1 MQYVKLGSTGLD
13 VSRICLGCMTY
24 GLPDR
29 GTHEWTLDEEASRPL
44 IRQALEA
51 GVNFFDTANVYSD
64 GTSEEIVGKAL
75 RDFAHRDEIVL
86 ATKVHGRMRPGPNG
100 AGLSRKAIMSE
111 IDHSLR
117 RLGTD
122 YVDLYQ
128 IHRYDHETP
137 VEETMEALHD
147 LVKAGKVRYIG
158 ASSMYA
164 WEFSKAQYT
173 AERHGWTKFVSM
185 QNHYNLL
192 YREEER
198 EMLPL
203 CADQGVGV
211 LPWSPLAR
219 GRLTRDWG
227 AVTQRSANDAFGSRL
242 YLESDH
248 AIVEAVTRIAGE
260 RGVPRAQ
267 VALAWLLHQDTVAAP
282 IVGAAKP
289 QHIEDAVAAVELKL
303 SEKEIEELDGRVRRH
318 RDALADT
325 GRRRRLPGSLLG
337 RPERLGPRHAAGPA
351 AQPRLRPVRRS
362 RRRQGRPGRRDGT
375 RRLLR
380 RPGPAVDVRDRRS
393 AAQRRRPTAVPGLPP
408 RLLRAPHPLHGN
420 RRGRP
425 RPALRLHPPGRPGA
439 ALRPGTGPHPGCH
452 RRLRRPRGQDPRR
465 GHRAALGHRHRPPG
479 PADGERRLGRRQDP
493 GAPLHAAPAVT

>member
-13 VSRICLGCMTY
+13 VSRISLGCMTY

-51 GVNFFDTANVYSD
+51 GINFLDTANVYSD
-64 GTSEEIVGKAL
+64 GTSEEITGRAL
-75 RDFAHRDEIVL
+75 RDFARRDEVVL
-86 ATKVHGRMRPGPNG
+86 ATKVHGRTRPGPNG

-111 IDHSLR
+111 IDHSLE

-128 IHRYDHETP
+128 IHRADPHTP

-164 WEFSKAQYT
+164 WQFAKHQHI

-227 AVTQRSANDAFGSRL
+227 TTTERSSTDNFGNRL
-242 YLESDH
+242 YQDGDR
-248 AIVEAVTRIAGE
+248 AIVEAVTRIAGD

-267 VALAWLLHQDTVAAP
+267 VALAWLLHQSTVAAP

-289 QHIEDAVAAVELKL
+289 QHIEDAVAAVELEL
-303 SEKEIEELDGRVRRH
+303 SEKELEEL
-318 RDALADT
+318 
-325 GRRRRLPGSLLG
+325 
-337 RPERLGPRHAAGPA
+337 E
-351 AQPRLRPVRRS
+351 QPY
-362 RRRQGRPGRRDGT
+362 
-375 RRLLR
+375 
-380 RPGPAVDVRDRRS
+380 
-393 AAQRRRPTAVPGLPP
+393 
-408 RLLRAPHPLHGN
+408 APH
-420 RRGRP
+420 
-425 RPALRLHPPGRPGA
+425 AIS
-439 ALRPGTGPHPGCH
+439 
-452 RRLRRPRGQDPRR
+452 
-465 GHRAALGHRHRPPG
+465 GHS
-479 PADGERRLGRRQDP
+479 
-493 GAPLHAAPAVT
+493 